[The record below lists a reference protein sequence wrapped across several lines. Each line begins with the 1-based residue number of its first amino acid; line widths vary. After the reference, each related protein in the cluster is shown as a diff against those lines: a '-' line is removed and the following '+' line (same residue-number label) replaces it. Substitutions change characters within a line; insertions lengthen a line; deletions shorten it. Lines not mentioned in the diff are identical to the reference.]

1 MKPADI
7 WAKISFRL
15 YRLFFYEHRYLTKK
29 LKTMWTVYLHPIR
42 STTDL
47 NLLAPKDCPG
57 QNSTARVC
65 FAIQSN
71 ANQDTA
77 HANIM
82 FNNSDYLFQLYF
94 GYTLGNFM
102 QKLINLL
109 KCLLGFFVLYQ
120 LKYCL
125 NVTCWQQGDNFKNN

>member
-1 MKPADI
+1 
-7 WAKISFRL
+7 
-15 YRLFFYEHRYLTKK
+15 
-29 LKTMWTVYLHPIR
+29 MWTVYLHPIR

-57 QNSTARVC
+57 QNSTARVG

-109 KCLLGFFVLYQ
+109 KSLLGFFVLYQ

>member
-1 MKPADI
+1 MQTQMT
-7 WAKISFRL
+7 KI
-15 YRLFFYEHRYLTKK
+15 
-29 LKTMWTVYLHPIR
+29 
-42 STTDL
+42 
-47 NLLAPKDCPG
+47 N
-57 QNSTARVC
+57 

-125 NVTCWQQGDNFKNN
+125 NVTCWQQGDHFKNN

>member
-1 MKPADI
+1 MLEIFSVFQVSGNHAIKALDKQNLGTH
-7 WAKISFRL
+7 WLVISPD
-15 YRLFFYEHRYLTKK
+15 FYFQWSQQISGPRFPFPCTGDFLWTQILNKKK

-71 ANQDTA
+71 ANQDTPMQ
-77 HANIM
+77 ISCLIIPTTC
-82 FNNSDYLFQLYF
+82 FSC
-94 GYTLGNFM
+94 TLGT
-102 QKLINLL
+102 L
-109 KCLLGFFVLYQ
+109 
-120 LKYCL
+120 
-125 NVTCWQQGDNFKNN
+125 